1 MAKYWSKLVL
11 STWEV
16 PPKSWKIIMIEN
28 EIVFILQQRMVS
40 EEFPLLKLFS
50 VPEQLLKTSLIE
62 LLLTKASKSQVA
74 IMSRTKLNLLHYLM
88 VQQHQVSFFF
98 TLQYTITFL
107 EHFMMDPFSVT
118 ILIGILSIGTFFFLN
133 DLFLYLAIDTVFHP
147 SGIIQN
153 GRENFFKITCLKMF

>member
-1 MAKYWSKLVL
+1 
-11 STWEV
+11 
-16 PPKSWKIIMIEN
+16 MIEN

-88 VQQHQVSFFF
+88 VQQHQVSFF

-133 DLFLYLAIDTVFHP
+133 DLFLYLAIL
-147 SGIIQN
+147 
-153 GRENFFKITCLKMF
+153 LKVR